1 MALGASRGRILRQVF
16 TESLLLSCL
25 GGGAGFLLG
34 YLGRNA
40 IPRLMSNSWEPPQ
53 IFSHFDWKIFA
64 FTAGIS
70 ILTGLLFGLAPALQ
84 STRVSVNAALKDS
97 ATTIIKRRKGVTGKA
112 IVVFQVSLSMLL
124 VVGAGLF
131 IRTLFNL
138 SGQEIG
144 FRPENIL
151 LFRIQPPYSRYTS
164 PKIIEV
170 ERQIE
175 ERLTTVPGVAAVTLS
190 AEPLLANTMS
200 NDDFVPDEQ
209 AQKPDRGEQTVLINF
224 VGDAFFNTMGIPLM
238 AGRGFDKR
246 DTATSPKVA
255 VVNRSLALK
264 FYPTTNPIGKTF
276 NKDHIRI
283 IGISADA
290 KYSDLREETPPTAYF
305 SYRQESDASD
315 GVTFEVRLKSDP
327 QAVLPAIRDAIASV
341 DKDLPLVDVRTQTEQ
356 IDEILSN
363 ERLFA
368 ALAGAFGVLALVLAC
383 IGIYGIMAYTVA
395 RRTNEIGIRIAL
407 GAQTGQVLRMVLGEA
422 SWLAVCGIAIG
433 LGCALWLTR
442 FLSSLLY
449 GLKPSD
455 PVTLIVAALLL
466 LAAALAAGWTPAW
479 RASQVQPME
488 ALRHE

>member
-1 MALGASRGRILRQVF
+1 
-16 TESLLLSCL
+16 
-25 GGGAGFLLG
+25 
-34 YLGRNA
+34 
-40 IPRLMSNSWEPPQ
+40 
-53 IFSHFDWKIFA
+53 
-64 FTAGIS
+64 
-70 ILTGLLFGLAPALQ
+70 
-84 STRVSVNAALKDS
+84 
-97 ATTIIKRRKGVTGKA
+97 
-112 IVVFQVSLSMLL
+112 
-124 VVGAGLF
+124 
-131 IRTLFNL
+131 
-138 SGQEIG
+138 
-144 FRPENIL
+144 
-151 LFRIQPPYSRYTS
+151 
-164 PKIIEV
+164 
-170 ERQIE
+170 
-175 ERLTTVPGVAAVTLS
+175 
-190 AEPLLANTMS
+190 
-200 NDDFVPDEQ
+200 
-209 AQKPDRGEQTVLINF
+209 
-224 VGDAFFNTMGIPLM
+224 
-238 AGRGFDKR
+238 
-246 DTATSPKVA
+246 
-255 VVNRSLALK
+255 
-264 FYPTTNPIGKTF
+264 
-276 NKDHIRI
+276 
-283 IGISADA
+283 
-290 KYSDLREETPPTAYF
+290 
-305 SYRQESDASD
+305 
-315 GVTFEVRLKSDP
+315 VTFEVQLKSDP

-383 IGIYGIMAYTVA
+383 TGIYGIMAYTVA